1 MKNKN
6 IFLSKFNILIFFII
20 QSLIN
25 SLNYISMNLFNYN
38 KVLIK
43 TIPDDSFTIEQF
55 VNITIPNKIIF

>member
-55 VNITIPNKIIF
+55 VNITIPNKIS

>member
-6 IFLSKFNILIFFII
+6 KFLSKFNILIFFII

-38 KVLIK
+38 KELIK

-55 VNITIPNKIIF
+55 VNITILNKIS